1 MKTLNNLAKN
11 LFGEFGFAT
20 LTEEQQEYIIT
31 KYYKLK

>member
-1 MKTLNNLAKN
+1 MIKLDELARD

-31 KYYKLK
+31 KYIL